1 MVIHFVGAPTG
12 DWPEGH
18 QVWFWSWKATAVPP
32 ATQPLLPLA
41 SSPPPR
47 PLLQNAPASNILLF
61 NALTDFL
68 GFPHFTNIQQCRQIC
83 PCSSTEL
90 SFIICVSWRYHL
102 WYFSNLTIE
111 AKNTM
116 VFALLLMLWHTTL
129 PYHFLNSLN
138 IMNICLDLSSL
149 QAEACCHLS
158 MKPGASDLAK
168 CKPAHNT
175 VEQE

>member
-47 PLLQNAPASNILLF
+47 PLLQNAPASNILLP

-102 WYFSNLTIE
+102 WYSSNLSIE
-111 AKNTM
+111 AIAFNVMAYNFTIS
-116 VFALLLMLWHTTL
+116 LLEFIKHYEHLFGFEFTSGWGMLSFVNETRGQW
-129 PYHFLNSLN
+129 PRK
-138 IMNICLDLSSL
+138 M
-149 QAEACCHLS
+149 QASA
-158 MKPGASDLAK
+158 
-168 CKPAHNT
+168 
-175 VEQE
+175 